1 MKCDHV
7 VVVLVVDADP
17 DARLPAGLRAVQGA
31 GGGALGGQGAPDAHG
46 GVPVRKGKSQDALG
60 RRLLDE
66 FHANPLN
73 CYRTGKQDELHAV
86 PTMIAC
92 SLWVRS

>member
-17 DARLPAGLRAVQGA
+17 DARLPAGLRAVPGA
-31 GGGALGGQGAPDAHG
+31 GGVGGGALGGQVAPDAHG

-66 FHANPLN
+66 SVELL
-73 CYRTGKQDELHAV
+73 QD
-86 PTMIAC
+86 C
-92 SLWVRS
+92 Q

>member
-1 MKCDHV
+1 MFSLKCDH

-31 GGGALGGQGAPDAHG
+31 GGGALGGQIAPDAHG
-46 GVPVRKGKSQDALG
+46 GVPVRKGKSHDPLG

-66 FHANPLN
+66 CHANPFN
-73 CYRTGKQDELHAV
+73 CHSTVYARKMNFML
-86 PTMIAC
+86 
-92 SLWVRS
+92 